1 MYDLAPVL
9 SAAEVSL
16 ELITQLERETNDL
29 LLIPIDKLAER
40 LESRQETLES
50 FIEADNNLKALCNSR
65 DDLRAVIDFSC
76 ELGALPSGLV
86 PLFELSLSVR
96 AGMNRILNT
105 EPSISARLELERS
118 SILNKIEGLNAST
131 TATANKYYRVFNTVA
146 KQDTAKTI

>member
-9 SAAEVSL
+9 SAAEARL
-16 ELITQLERETNDL
+16 ELIIQLERETNDL
-29 LLIPIDKLAER
+29 LLIPIDKLAEC
-40 LESRQETLES
+40 LESRQETLER
-50 FIEADNNLKALCNSR
+50 FMEADKNLKALCNSQ

-105 EPSISARLELERS
+105 EPSISARLEMEKS
-118 SILNKIEGLNAST
+118 SILSKIEGLNAGA
-131 TATANKYYRVFNTVA
+131 TATANKYYRVFNA
-146 KQDTAKTI
+146 AARQDTSKTI